1 MKTYWGKLL
10 GLGLGVGI
18 LVTLNAGAM
27 TYYVNVSNTAP
38 VSPYTNWLKAATNI
52 QDAIDTATN
61 SDLILVTNGL
71 YNTGGRAVNGYTLT
85 NRVAVTKPLTVQSVN
100 GPAVTVIQGYQVPG
114 TKTGNEAVRCVYM
127 TNNATLIGFT
137 LTNGASRDLFVGDVI
152 HEQSAAGVWCE
163 STNVVVSNCVI
174 IANIA
179 PARGG
184 GIYLGT
190 LNNCLIVSNQNSWS
204 GGGGGGACGSLL
216 NNCTLTGNNGSV
228 GGAAYQCILNSCIIS
243 NNAGDYGGGAYSS
256 KLTNCTII
264 GNSTHPGGNGGGVEN
279 STLFNCMVVSNSA
292 SSGGGAYSGSFYDCL
307 IIGNQATNGS
317 GGGAMFSALTS
328 CLIRSNVATNTPTS
342 TGGGVY
348 QGTVINCTIVSNTAT
363 SQGGVYG
370 SLGGAYGS
378 TISNCIIYYNKA
390 LNGTDNNYLS
400 NSILNYCCTTPLSTN
415 GTGNFINAPLFVNLL
430 TNNYRLQSSSL
441 CINAGNNSV
450 VIGTN
455 DLDGNPRIAGG
466 TVDIGAYEY
475 QNPTSIL
482 SYFWAQQ
489 YAFSI
494 NGTDDSADPDNDG
507 MNNYQEWKAGTNPRI
522 TSSVLKLKSP
532 TNSVAGTKVTW
543 QSVSGVTYY
552 LQRATNLAAQPPFTT
567 YVSNL
572 TGLAVSTSYTDT
584 TATNATPY
592 FYRVGVQ

>member
-10 GLGLGVGI
+10 GLGLGVGLLI
-18 LVTLNAGAM
+18 PLHAGA
-27 TYYVNVSNTAP
+27 TTFYVNVSNTAP
-38 VSPYTNWLKAATNI
+38 VSPYTNWSMAALSI

-71 YNTGGRAVNGYTLT
+71 YNTGGRAVNGYALT

-114 TKTGNEAVRCVYM
+114 TKTGNEAVRCVYI

-137 LTNGASRDLFVGDVI
+137 LTNGASRQLGVGDLT

-204 GGGGGGACGSLL
+204 GAGGGGAYGSML
-216 NNCTLTGNNGSV
+216 NNCTLTGNNGST
-228 GGAAYQCILNSCIIS
+228 GGAVFSCILNNCIIS
-243 NNAGDYGGGAYSS
+243 NNLAIYGGGAYGS

-264 GNSTHPGGNGGGVEN
+264 GNTAFAAGGGRNGGAYS
-279 STLFNCMVVSNSA
+279 STLFNCMIVSNTA
-292 SSGGGAYSGSFYDCL
+292 SEGGGAGGSTLYNCL

-317 GGGAMFSALTS
+317 GGGASSCNLYN
-328 CLIRSNVATNTPTS
+328 CLIQSNVATNTAAC

-348 QGTVINCTIVSNTAT
+348 LGTVINCTIVSNTAI
-363 SQGGVYG
+363 SQGGVYN
-370 SLGGAYGS
+370 S
-378 TISNCIIYYNKA
+378 TMNNSIIYYNKA

-400 NSILNYCCTTPLSTN
+400 SSTLNYCCTTPLPAS
-415 GTGNFINAPLFVNLL
+415 GTGNFINAPVFANLL

-475 QNPTSIL
+475 QTPASIL

-489 YAFSI
+489 NAFSI
-494 NGTDDSADPDNDG
+494 NGTDDYADPDHDG
-507 MNNYQEWKAGTNPRI
+507 MNNYQEWKAGTLPRNAF
-522 TSSVLKLKSP
+522 SVLKLASP
-532 TNSVAGTKVTW
+532 TNSIVGTKVTW

-592 FYRVGVQ
+592 FYRIGVQ